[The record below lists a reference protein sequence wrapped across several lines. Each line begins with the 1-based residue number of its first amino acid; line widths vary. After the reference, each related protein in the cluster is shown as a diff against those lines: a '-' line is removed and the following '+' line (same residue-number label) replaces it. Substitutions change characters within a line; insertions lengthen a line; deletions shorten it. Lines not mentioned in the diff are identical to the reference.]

1 MHPAHSVYPV
11 DRLREVITEHGKR
24 TTVKSLDEDM
34 KLFKEHISSDEP
46 KRGWLVCGYGP
57 HRRLTGSSS
66 ELSERIPPDGRAA
79 RLVTLFH
86 EGAALTSSER
96 WLLKLHHYAS
106 IDKKGGAQR
115 RLDAILQIINTS
127 LLHGDAQLHE
137 ITPEGVFF
145 KTPFSSQVPF
155 GDLSDG
161 YRSVLALTLDVLR
174 HVEYAFDIEE
184 VLEKKGDRWVVTAE
198 GVVLIDEIDAHL
210 HPSWQRTIGAWLHER
225 FPNIQFIVTTH
236 SPLIATRVSETEGLV
251 VRLVRRK
258 EGKGKGEVV
267 DVITEEGTIGLTA
280 DQNLTSPNFGLTSTR
295 DVLADEMAAEI
306 ERLRGRARE
315 KKATPT
321 ERKKLRAL
329 EAEYERIAPATPT
342 YAGVEA
348 WREDEERIRLANEK
362 AAKQE
367 GARR

>member
-1 MHPAHSVYPV
+1 M
-11 DRLREVITEHGKR
+11 
-24 TTVKSLDEDM
+24 DEDV

-46 KRGWLVCGYGP
+46 KRGWLICGYGP
-57 HRRLTGSSS
+57 HRRLSGAAS
-66 ELSERIPPDGRAA
+66 ELSERIPQDGRAA
-79 RLVTLFH
+79 RLITLFH

-106 IDKKGGAQR
+106 IDKKGAAQR
-115 RLDAILQIINTS
+115 RLDAIKQIINTS
-127 LLHGDAQLHE
+127 LLHGDVQLHE
-137 ITPEGVFF
+137 ITPDGVFF
-145 KTPFSSQVPF
+145 KTPFSAKIPF
-155 GDLSDG
+155 SDLSDG

-174 HVEYAFDIEE
+174 HVEYAFDIES

-225 FPNIQFIVTTH
+225 FPNMQFIVTTH

-251 VRLVRRK
+251 IRLVRRK
-258 EGKGKGEVV
+258 EGKGEVV
-267 DVITEEGTIGLTA
+267 DVITEEGTFGLTA
-280 DQNLTSPNFGLTSTR
+280 DQNLTGPNFGLTSTR
-295 DVLADEMAAEI
+295 DVLAEEMAAEI
-306 ERLRGRARE
+306 ERLRERARQ

-321 ERKKLRAL
+321 ERKKLKEL
-329 EAEYERIAPATPT
+329 QAEYERIAPATPT

-348 WREDEERIRLANEK
+348 WREDEERIRLGNEK